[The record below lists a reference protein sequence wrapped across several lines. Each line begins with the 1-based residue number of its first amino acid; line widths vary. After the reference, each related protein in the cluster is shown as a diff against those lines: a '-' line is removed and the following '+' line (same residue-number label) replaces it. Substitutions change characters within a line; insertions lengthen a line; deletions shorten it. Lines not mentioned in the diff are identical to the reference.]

1 MFIKPDFN
9 ISSIYNID
17 LEKLKEIG
25 IKAIL
30 FDLDS
35 TIMVSKSGVYSEKT
49 KKWLEDVKKDFKIGV
64 VTNNN
69 KKDYL
74 KKVKEISDFPVYGNA
89 KKPNPEILEN
99 AIKGFCVQKEQVAV
113 VGDRPL
119 TDILVGKKAHVK
131 CTILVDS
138 INAEN
143 EGAPTRFVRFL
154 ERLFIKK

>member
-9 ISSIYNID
+9 IHNIYNID

-35 TIMVSKSGVYSEKT
+35 TIMVSKSANYTEKT
-49 KKWLEDVKKDFKIGV
+49 KKWLEDVKKDFKIAV

-69 KKDYL
+69 RKDYL

-89 KKPNPEILEN
+89 KKPNPSWLER
-99 AIKGFCVQKEQVAV
+99 FSFFVQKRQIHCIILFLLMQV
-113 VGDRPL
+113 L
-119 TDILVGKKAHVK
+119 FYIFLSFSVK
-131 CTILVDS
+131 T
-138 INAEN
+138 
-143 EGAPTRFVRFL
+143 FL
-154 ERLFIKK
+154 FKSSS

>member
-1 MFIKPDFN
+1 MILKPD
-9 ISSIYNID
+9 YNVVSLFDID
-17 LEKLKEIG
+17 FKEIKSLG
-25 IKAIL
+25 VHAVL

-49 KKWLEDVKKDFKIGV
+49 KKWLENVKKDFKIGV

-143 EGAPTRFVRFL
+143 EGAPTRFVRYL

>member
-9 ISSIYNID
+9 INSIYDID
-17 LEKLKEIG
+17 LKKLKEIG
-25 IKAIL
+25 IEAIL

-35 TIMVSKSGVYSEKT
+35 TIMVSKSGNYADRT
-49 KKWLEDVKKDFKIGV
+49 KQWLENVKKDFKIAI

-69 KKDYL
+69 RKDYL

-89 KKPNPEILEN
+89 KKPNTTVLEN
-99 AIKGFCVQKEQVAV
+99 AIKGFCVPKEQVAV

-119 TDILVGKKAHVK
+119 TDILVGKKANVK

-143 EGAPTRFVRFL
+143 EGVPTRFVRFL